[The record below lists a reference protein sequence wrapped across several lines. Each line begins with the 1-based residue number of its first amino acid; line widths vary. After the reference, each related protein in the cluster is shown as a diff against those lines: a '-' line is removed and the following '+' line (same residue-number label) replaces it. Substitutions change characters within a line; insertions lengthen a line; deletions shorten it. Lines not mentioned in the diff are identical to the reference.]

1 VAIPEKLLAGI
12 QRLDPLP
19 ITVQKLMA
27 TLADESVRFRD
38 IVSIIEYDGAVAAN
52 ILKVANSGA
61 YGGSYRTETISSAVI
76 RLGAANLLNI
86 VLGEHLT
93 SLKPAAPMYSLTE
106 NDFWLHSAAAS
117 LAARALEA
125 ETKKKVIPKN
135 AQIAALLHDI
145 GKLLIVRYFSS
156 DTADVLALAKEK
168 KIAFVDAERELLG
181 CDHTEV
187 GAEMARCWNF
197 PEDITYAIGHHHS
210 LDKGNADPLLDVVM
224 LANLAAKSLGAGL
237 GADGMNFPIDYAG
250 SRERLGLKV
259 EDFERAGAQ
268 ASIWLNELKAVK
280 HGGIRPPT
288 IH

>member
-1 VAIPEKLLAGI
+1 MPIPERLLAGI

-27 TLADESVRFRD
+27 ALADERVCFRD
-38 IVSIIEYDGAVAAN
+38 IVTIIEYDGAVAAN

-86 VLGEHLT
+86 VLGDHLT
-93 SLKPAAPMYSLTE
+93 SLKPSAPMYSLTE

-117 LAARALEA
+117 MAVKAIATEA
-125 ETKKKVIPKN
+125 KTQVIPKN

-145 GKLLIVRYFSS
+145 GKLLIARYLNS
-156 DTADVLALAKEK
+156 DAADVLALAKAK
-168 KIAFVDAERELLG
+168 KIAFVEAERELLG

-197 PEDITYAIGHHHS
+197 PEDITHAIGHHHS
-210 LDKGNADPLLDVVM
+210 LDKGNTDPLLDVVM

-259 EDFERAGAQ
+259 EDFERACAQ
-268 ASIWLNELKAVK
+268 ACIWLSELKTMK
-280 HGGIRPPT
+280 QGGIKPPMV
-288 IH
+288 H

>member
-1 VAIPEKLLAGI
+1 MAIPERLLDGI

-19 ITVQKLMA
+19 ITVQKLMTA
-27 TLADESVRFRD
+27 LSDEDVRIRE
-38 IVSIIEYDGAVAAN
+38 IAAIIEYDGAVAAN

-61 YGGSYRTETISSAVI
+61 YGGSFRTDTIGAAVI

-86 VLGEHLT
+86 ILGDHLT

-117 LAARALEA
+117 LAVRALEA
-125 ETKKKVIPKN
+125 ESKTHAIPKN

-145 GKLLIVRYFSS
+145 GKLLIVRYLST
-156 DTADVLALAKEK
+156 DTEHVLALAEQK
-168 KIAFVDAERELLG
+168 KITFVDAERELLG

-187 GAEMARCWNF
+187 GAEMARQWHF
-197 PEDITYAIGHHHS
+197 PDDITNAIGKHHS
-210 LDKGNADPLLDVVM
+210 IGNENTDPLIDVVM

-259 EDFERAGAQ
+259 EDFERACAQ
-268 ASIWLNELKAVK
+268 TSIWLSELTNMKQSRS
-280 HGGIRPPT
+280 RPST